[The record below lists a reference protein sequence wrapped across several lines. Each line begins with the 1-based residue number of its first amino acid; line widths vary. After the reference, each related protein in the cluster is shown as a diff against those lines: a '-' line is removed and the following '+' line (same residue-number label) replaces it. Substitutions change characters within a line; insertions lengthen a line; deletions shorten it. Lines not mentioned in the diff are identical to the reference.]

1 MAELEIRQLPVVKDP
16 RGNLAF
22 VQESPLLPF
31 PIHKVEWIYDVP
43 DGVGHRE
50 LATADCRAV
59 IIALSGSFDVV
70 AISERGDEAKVTLRR
85 GSQALPVERG
95 TRCEIRD
102 FSTNSVGLV
111 IYSENGKEW
120 PATRE
125 HVPAEGSA
133 EDPHKSS
140 CTEQCGIM
148 DLPTDHSPEG
158 RTTGVTNESGSLME
172 VKRVFY
178 LFDVPSGATRG
189 GHSHFADQQLI
200 VSVSGSFT
208 VVVDDGRSRKEFVL
222 NRPNQGL
229 YIPAGIWRELKD
241 FSTGSISM
249 VLTSEPYSESDYVR
263 EYERFKRLTAGKMRV
278 TDKIPVLDL
287 KRENEAFGIDE
298 ISEAVE
304 RVVRSGRYVGGEEV
318 ERFERELAEKTGTKY
333 AVGVSNGLDALRL
346 IFRAYILTGKMQAGD
361 EVIVPANTYIA
372 SFLAVSDAGLVPVLC
387 EPDRQTMNL
396 DSSEISALL
405 TPRTRAIMVVH
416 LYGRACW
423 DEEMLRIAQER
434 QLLVIEDNAQAI
446 GASAA
451 MAGKNGSRL
460 TGNLGDA
467 AGFSFYPT
475 KNIGALGD
483 AGAVTTNDE
492 ELAQCVRALANYGS
506 LERYNNLYKGYNCR
520 LDAVQAAVLRLKIA
534 RLEETVERRRRMA
547 ALYDELIDNPLVE
560 KPLRSEPDYS
570 VWHQYVVRVGERDRF
585 RQYLADNGIATDVH
599 YARPPHRQVCYREYA
614 QKELPVTEEIA
625 ARCVSLPVGALSE
638 AEIRRVAE
646 VVNGFKN

>member
-1 MAELEIRQLPVVKDP
+1 MTESEIRQLPVVKDP

-43 DGVGHRE
+43 DGVSHRE
-50 LATADCRAV
+50 PATADCRAV

-70 AISERGDEAKVTLRR
+70 AIPESGDESKVTLRR
-85 GSQALPVERG
+85 GSQALPVNPG

-102 FSTNSVGLV
+102 FSTNSVGLI
-111 IYSENGKEW
+111 IYSEAGREW

-125 HVPAEGSA
+125 ATPEEGSG
-133 EDPHKSS
+133 EDPHRTSD
-140 CTEQCGIM
+140 TGQCRIT
-148 DLPTDHSPEG
+148 DLPTDYGSEG
-158 RTTGVTNESGSLME
+158 RTTGVTNGSGSLPE

-189 GHSHFADQQLI
+189 GHSHFVDQQLI

-222 NRPNQGL
+222 NRPNYGL

-263 EYERFKRLTAGKMRV
+263 EYERFKRLTANKSLL

-287 KRENEAFGIDE
+287 KRENEAFGMEGICG
-298 ISEAVE
+298 AVE
-304 RVVRSGRYVGGEEV
+304 RVVRSGRYVGGDEV
-318 ERFERELAEKTGTKY
+318 RKFEQELAETTGTKY

-346 IFRAYILTGKMQAGD
+346 IFKAYIETGRMRPGD

-372 SFLAVSDAGLVPVLC
+372 SVLAVSDAGLVPVLC

-396 DSSEISALL
+396 DSSKIAALL

-423 DEEMLRIAQER
+423 DAEILKISQEH

-446 GASAA
+446 GASSAV
-451 MAGKNGSRL
+451 AGKNGGML

-492 ELAQCVRALANYGS
+492 ELALCVRALANYGS
-506 LERYNNLYKGYNCR
+506 LERYDNLYKGYNCR
-520 LDAVQAAVLRLKIA
+520 LDAVQAAVLRLKLA
-534 RLEETVERRRRMA
+534 RLEETVARRRRMA
-547 ALYDELIDNPLVE
+547 AQYDELIDNPLVE

-570 VWHQYVVRVGERDRF
+570 VWHQYVVRVADRDRF

-599 YARPPHRQVCYREYA
+599 YARPPHRQVCYREFA
-614 QKELPVTEEIA
+614 QLELPVTEEIA
-625 ARCVSLPVGALSE
+625 ATCVSLPAGTLSD

-646 VVNGFKN
+646 VVNSFR